1 MSALAKVQLELFSV
15 DNGLEITES
24 KMIHKSMKVRSRDLK
39 LGFPLSSH
47 LKMVAQIS
55 FLQGGRRK
63 IQLNLEKP
71 S

>member
-24 KMIHKSMKVRSRDLK
+24 KMKKSKRMKAHRDIK
-39 LGFPLSSH
+39 LGFPVSNQ
-47 LKMVAQIS
+47 KMVEQIS
-55 FLQGGRRK
+55 LSQGKRK
-63 IQLNLEKP
+63 LQLNLEKP